1 MVKIEISKNNFIS
14 GVGTII
20 CENYKDKPCIIL
32 AREKNKSE
40 YLKKDQWEEFGGG
53 VSNEKKS
60 IPENAS
66 YELVE
71 ETANMIKIEKSKIE
85 KVYETLIKPEK
96 GINKVLKRYVDTRV
110 PKKSSFLAPKG
121 VERWVGAKAPM
132 ANSFAVS
139 ETSNNK
145 EKDYYRCYFIRIDN
159 LDLDIF
165 YKNLDILKKNKETPD
180 CYLEI
185 DELTRIPIE
194 NFENFRFELIVNDGY
209 YGGKEVYLIV
219 KDIEGKDIRISQRT
233 VKILLERCY
242 NIDKNNKKL
251 EYNGLDLCKIL
262 CQNKIENL
270 KSSKKKVNKTNN
282 FEKGTISYYI

>member
-53 VSNEKKS
+53 VSDEKKS

-96 GINKVLKRYVDTRV
+96 GINKVLKRYVDTKV
-110 PKKSSFLAPKG
+110 PRK
-121 VERWVGAKAPM
+121 
-132 ANSFAVS
+132 
-139 ETSNNK
+139 SNNK

-242 NIDKNNKKL
+242 DIDKKNKKL

-262 CQNKIENL
+262 CQNKSENL